1 VPFQR
6 DHSPQSLSE
15 VFEGFL
21 GYGDILTG
29 FIDGNITFSKPPR
42 LDNNNLLQLEG
53 IVYHNQTDN
62 EFHFEYVFIYEY
74 PSWKILSLNYRVF

>member
-21 GYGDILTG
+21 GYGDILAG
-29 FIDGNITFSKPPR
+29 FLDGNITFSKPPS
-42 LDNNNLLQLEG
+42 LDNNNLLQLE
-53 IVYHNQTDN
+53 
-62 EFHFEYVFIYEY
+62 
-74 PSWKILSLNYRVF
+74 